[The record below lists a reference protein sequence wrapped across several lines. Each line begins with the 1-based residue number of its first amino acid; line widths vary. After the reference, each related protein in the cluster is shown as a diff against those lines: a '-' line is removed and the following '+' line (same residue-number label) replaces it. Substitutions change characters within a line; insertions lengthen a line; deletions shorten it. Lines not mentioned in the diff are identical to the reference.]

1 MNVHSVLWLQP
12 NRERTWITVELCRD
26 TGLPPVVH
34 TLIVVA
40 SNALQFTNAKKN
52 FVLMTGSMVV
62 TWKCLMYHLLFPV
75 VCEWCYVL
83 FDILYLHHLWSV
95 TQLGDISKKEES
107 ALFGAT
113 AL

>member
-1 MNVHSVLWLQP
+1 MYS
-12 NRERTWITVELCRD
+12 
-26 TGLPPVVH
+26 
-34 TLIVVA
+34 LI
-40 SNALQFTNAKKN
+40 
-52 FVLMTGSMVV
+52 
-62 TWKCLMYHLLFPV
+62 FPV

-95 TQLGDISKKEES
+95 TQLSDISKKEES